1 MLIVLYKS
9 LFVTDY
15 PNYMRDMFTLRAVNF
30 KPRGNYILSLPKPRT
45 TTYGLNSFTY
55 HSAKLWNALSEALR
69 TCKDF
74 NEFKRNIRN
83 FYQF

>member
-1 MLIVLYKS
+1 MKTS
-9 LFVTDY
+9 CC
-15 PNYMRDMFTLRAVNF
+15 YMRDMFTLRAVNYNLS
-30 KPRGNYILSLPKPRT
+30 GNYILPLPKLRT
-45 TTYGLNSFTY
+45 TTYGLNSFRHY
-55 HSAKLWNALSEALR
+55 SAKLWNALHEALR